1 MGRKS
6 LEATMRYLAP
16 ATDVHDDADFVTIP
30 SVGKAGPAPRRFATR
45 EHSSSR
51 KATAQST
58 RR

>member
-1 MGRKS
+1 
-6 LEATMRYLAP
+6 MRYLAP